1 MQENGGF
8 RLIVRRGPQPNQ
20 TFDLNKD
27 SITLGRDITNDI
39 VINDPEVSRQHLRLT
54 RGATG
59 YNIEDLGSTNGTFI
73 GGQRLS
79 GIRPLQRNENISLGE
94 TVTLSYEVA
103 RAEASPPAY
112 SQQPSAPVQQQQ
124 SQSSPY
130 APPAQQQQQQQAPM
144 PDYQPVSPS
153 SAQEEPNYYDAP
165 PPPEYGGYEPVY
177 ENEYSYGAGG
187 SAIGYDPYAAREEGI
202 NSSWRWIVIG
212 CAGLFLFCCCAS
224 VIGMILIDVRNLW
237 CELPIFKDIITPL
250 LGIIAELLGIIEKT
264 QAC

>member
-54 RGATG
+54 RGTSG

-94 TVTLSYEVA
+94 TVTLSYELA
-103 RAEASPPAY
+103 RPEVSPPAY
-112 SQQPSAPVQQQQ
+112 SQQPAATPPPVQQ
-124 SQSSPY
+124 SQPSQPSPY
-130 APPAQQQQQQQAPM
+130 APPSQSSVPSYQQQ
-144 PDYQPVSPS
+144 PVTSTP
-153 SAQEEPNYYDAP
+153 AEEADYYDAP
-165 PPPEYGGYEPVY
+165 PPPDYGYEPTY
-177 ENEYSYGAGG
+177 ENEYGYSSAG
-187 SAIGYDPYAAREEGI
+187 SATGYDPYAVREEGV
-202 NSSWRWIVIG
+202 NSSWRWVIIG
-212 CAGLFLFCCCAS
+212 CAGLFMFCCCAS
-224 VIGMILIDVRNLW
+224 VIGLILIDVGNMW
-237 CELPIFKDIITPL
+237 CKLPIFKDIITPL
-250 LGIIAELLGIIEKT
+250 LGVIAELLGIIEQT
-264 QAC
+264 QVC

>member
-27 SITLGRDITNDI
+27 NITLGRDITNDI

-54 RGATG
+54 RGTNG

-94 TVTLSYEVA
+94 TVTLAYELA
-103 RAEASPPAY
+103 RPDVSPPAY
-112 SQQPSAPVQQQQ
+112 SQQPPAPSASVSQPPSPASYQQP
-124 SQSSPY
+124 SASSHYEPE
-130 APPAQQQQQQQAPM
+130 
-144 PDYQPVSPS
+144 PDTAS
-153 SAQEEPNYYDAP
+153 EDDHYYNDSP
-165 PPPEYGGYEPVY
+165 PPPDYGYEPTY
-177 ENEYSYGAGG
+177 ESEYGYSSAG
-187 SAIGYDPYAAREEGI
+187 SATGYDPYAVREEGV
-202 NSSWRWIVIG
+202 NSSWRWVIIG

-224 VIGMILIDVRNLW
+224 VIGLILIDVGNLW
-237 CELPIFKDIITPL
+237 CKLPIFKDIITPL
-250 LGIIAELLGIIEKT
+250 LGVIAELLGIVEQT
-264 QAC
+264 QTC